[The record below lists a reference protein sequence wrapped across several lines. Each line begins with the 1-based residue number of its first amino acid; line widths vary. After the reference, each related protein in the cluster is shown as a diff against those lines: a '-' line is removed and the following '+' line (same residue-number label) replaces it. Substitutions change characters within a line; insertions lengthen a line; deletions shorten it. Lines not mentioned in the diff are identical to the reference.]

1 LDFSSAACRL
11 TTKAQGHK
19 GYKFYNLGVL
29 VSLWSL
35 SSVMS
40 SFFSISFLYP
50 VFLWLLLLL
59 PLFLALGWPPH
70 HAPDRR
76 QRWLAVVV
84 RLMVLLGLILGL
96 AGSQF
101 ERPTDLITTV
111 FVLDASDSI
120 RGEDRSRAEAFIR
133 EALAEKP
140 DRDQAAVILFG
151 GDALVERLPRPEA
164 ALPALA
170 STPLKNATDIE
181 EALRLALALLPNE
194 GGRRIVLLSDGQE
207 TEGEARRLLDLA
219 VARQVEIS
227 VYPLGLTNGTGQ
239 PEVLVE
245 QVTAPSQARQG
256 QLIPV
261 EVVVAVH
268 QSTEANLRLL
278 ADGTL
283 VESRAVR
290 LVQGRNRFGFNLPA
304 PKTGFHRF
312 RAEIEAP
319 ADTRPQNNWGAAFTT
334 VYGPPQVLV
343 VEGQPGE
350 AVALNQALEAAGI
363 RSTLT
368 QPAALP
374 GTLPGLAVYDAI
386 ILSNVPAQALPNA
399 IQEALVTFVRDLGR
413 GLVMV
418 GGPESYGAGS
428 YLRSPLEK
436 ALPVDMEVRGRSRE
450 PNIALVLA
458 VDKSGSMGACH
469 CDNPDLNQN
478 YTRVPSGLPKI
489 DIAKEAIFQAAAVL
503 GNMDYLGVVSFDS
516 SAHWDL
522 EPSPGVSPRALE
534 AAIGQMPA
542 SGQTN
547 IYAGLAAAEQSL
559 TAIPARLKHIILLTD
574 GWSHSG
580 AYDELT
586 TRLAEQGITLSV
598 VAAGGGSAEYLAD
611 LARKGGGQYY
621 PAATMSDVPQIFLKE
636 TVRAVGSYIIE
647 EPFTAVPLMDGAGQA
662 ASPILAGLD
671 LVSSPPL
678 LGYNGTTPKTA
689 ARLAVL
695 TPRGDPLL
703 ATWQYGLG
711 RSAAWTTDLSG
722 RWAKNW
728 LDWPDF
734 ARFVGQ
740 LVNWTLPRPG
750 DEQLD
755 LTTSV
760 SGNQVALSAT
770 LGNETQAA
778 ASAQVNAKLLTPAG
792 EAVETELRPSEPNR
806 YQATITLPGE
816 GVYLAQV
823 TAYTS
828 DSTGADKADT
838 PIASQTTGVVAS
850 YSAEYAYLAPEGTL
864 LPDLTTATGGQMLSD
879 PRQAFVH
886 NLALGRQ
893 SWPIWPVLLLTTA
906 LLFPFDVAL
915 RRLRL
920 GQREW
925 KQTQSWLGEHLP
937 GRRSTPA
944 VPLEP
949 ATPSVRAFRQAQQR
963 ARRSASMPPP
973 AISSSPFTPVSKPPE
988 PASTGSAPP
997 AASSPPAASPAEDD
1011 TIARLRAAKKRAR
1024 R

>member
-1 LDFSSAACRL
+1 MQFLGIGLFS
-11 TTKAQGHK
+11 GDVP
-19 GYKFYNLGVL
+19 YNLGVF
-29 VSLWSL
+29 VPLWL
-35 SSVMS
+35 FWVMDSSVAV
-40 SFFSISFLYP
+40 SFLYP

-70 HAPDRR
+70 HVPDRW
-76 QRWLAVVV
+76 QRWLAVAA

-96 AGSQF
+96 AGSQI
-101 ERPTDLITTV
+101 ERPADLITTV

-120 RGEDRSRAEAFIR
+120 RGEDRSQAEAFVR

-140 DRDQAAVILFG
+140 ERDRAAVILFG
-151 GDALVERLPRPEA
+151 GDALVERLPRPEP

-170 STPLKNATDIE
+170 STPLKNATNIE

-227 VYPLGLTNGTGQ
+227 VYALGLANETEL

-245 QVTAPSQARQG
+245 QVTAPNQTRQG
-256 QLIPV
+256 QVIPV
-261 EVVVAVH
+261 EVVVAAN
-268 QSTEANLRLL
+268 QAAEANLRLL

-319 ADTRPQNNWGAAFTT
+319 ADARPQNNWGAAFTT
-334 VYGPPQVLV
+334 IYGPPQVLV

-350 AVALNQALEAAGI
+350 AAALNRALEAGGI
-363 RSTLT
+363 KPTLT
-368 QPAALP
+368 QPAAFP
-374 GTLPGLAVYDAI
+374 GTLPGLAAYDAV
-386 ILSNVPAQALPNA
+386 ILSNVPAKALPDA
-399 IQEALVTFVRDLGR
+399 TQEALVTFVRDLGH

-436 ALPVDMEVRGRSRE
+436 VLPVEMEVRSRSRE

-469 CDNPDLNQN
+469 CDNPDLRQT

-503 GNMDYLGVVSFDS
+503 GKMDYLGVVSFDS

-522 EPSPGVSPRALE
+522 EPSPGVSLGALE

-542 SGQTN
+542 NGQTN
-547 IYAGLAAAEQSL
+547 IYAGLVAAEESL
-559 TAIPARLKHIILLTD
+559 MAVPARLKHIILLTD

-586 TRLAEQGITLSV
+586 ARLAEQGITLSV

-647 EPFTAVPLMDGAGQA
+647 EPFTAVPLMDGEGKA

-671 LVSSPPL
+671 LTHSPPL
-678 LGYNGTTPKTA
+678 LGYNGTTPKAA

-728 LDWPDF
+728 LSWPDF

-755 LTTSV
+755 LTIAV
-760 SGNQVALSAT
+760 SGNQATLSAT
-770 LGNETQAA
+770 LGNKTQAA
-778 ASAQVNAKLLTPAG
+778 SSAQMRAKLLPPAG
-792 EAVETELRPSEPNR
+792 EAVETELRPVGPNR
-806 YQATITLPGE
+806 YQTTITLPGE

-823 TAYTS
+823 TAYPS
-828 DSTGADKADT
+828 DSASADDT
-838 PIASQTTGVVAS
+838 NAPLASQTTGLIAS
-850 YSAEYAYLAPEGTL
+850 YSAEYAYLAPEVTL
-864 LPDLTTATGGQMLSD
+864 LHDLTTATGGQILSG
-879 PRQAFVH
+879 PRQAFDH
-886 NLALGRQ
+886 NLATGRQ
-893 SWPIWPVLLLTTA
+893 IWPIWPALLLAAA
-906 LLFPFDVAL
+906 LLFPLDVAL

-925 KQTQSWLGEHLP
+925 KQAQSWLRKYLP
-937 GRRSTPA
+937 SRRSTPA

-949 ATPSVRAFRQAQQR
+949 ATPTVQAFRQAQRRAQR
-963 ARRSASMPPP
+963 PANMPPS
-973 AISSSPFTPVSKPPE
+973 AISSSPFTGASKP
-988 PASTGSAPP
+988 TGSGSTVAAPP
-997 AASSPPAASPAEDD
+997 AVSSPPPASPAEDD
-1011 TIARLRAAKKRAR
+1011 TIARLRAAKKRAQR
-1024 R
+1024 

>member
-1 LDFSSAACRL
+1 MNSF
-11 TTKAQGHK
+11 
-19 GYKFYNLGVL
+19 
-29 VSLWSL
+29 L
-35 SSVMS
+35 SV
-40 SFFSISFLYP
+40 SFLYP

-70 HAPDRR
+70 YAPDRW
-76 QRWLAVVV
+76 QRWLAVAV

-96 AGSQF
+96 AGTQI
-101 ERPTDLITTV
+101 ERPADLISTV

-140 DRDQAAVILFG
+140 ERDRAAVILFG

-227 VYPLGLTNGTGQ
+227 VYPLGLTNETGQ

-245 QVTAPSQARQG
+245 QVTAPSQTRQG
-256 QLIPV
+256 QVIPV
-261 EVVVAVH
+261 EVVVAANGAA
-268 QSTEANLRLL
+268 EANLRLL

-290 LVQGRNRFGFNLPA
+290 LVQGHNRFGFNLPA

-350 AVALNQALEAAGI
+350 AAALTRALEAAGI

-374 GTLPGLAVYDAI
+374 GTLPGLAAYDAV
-386 ILSNVPAQALPNA
+386 ILSNVPAKALPEA
-399 IQEALVTFVRDLGR
+399 TQEALVTFVRDLGR

-428 YLRSPLEK
+428 YLRSPLEE
-436 ALPVDMEVRGRSRE
+436 ALPVEMEVRSRSRE

-469 CDNPDLNQN
+469 CDNPDLRQT

-503 GNMDYLGVVSFDS
+503 GKMDYLGVVSFDS

-522 EPSPGVSPRALE
+522 EPSPGVSPGVLE

-542 SGQTN
+542 NGQTN
-547 IYAGLAAAEQSL
+547 IYAGLAAAEESL

-586 TRLAEQGITLSV
+586 ARLAGQGITLSV

-647 EPFTAVPLMDGAGQA
+647 EPFTAVPLTDTEGQA

-671 LVSSPPL
+671 LANSPPL
-678 LGYNGTTPKTA
+678 LGYNGTTPKA
-689 ARLAVL
+689 ATRLAVL

-728 LDWPDF
+728 LDWPEF
-734 ARFVGQ
+734 ARFAGQ

-755 LTTSV
+755 LAVIV
-760 SGNQVALSAT
+760 SGNQATLSAT
-770 LGNETQAA
+770 LGNETYAA
-778 ASAQVNAKLLTPAG
+778 SSAQVKARLLTPAG
-792 EAVETELRPSEPNR
+792 EAVETELRPSGPNR
-806 YQATITLPGE
+806 YQATISLPGE

-828 DSTGADKADT
+828 DSTSAADIAA

-850 YSAEYAYLAPEGTL
+850 YSAEYAHLAPEMTL
-864 LPDLTTATGGQMLSD
+864 LPDLTTATGGQTLSD
-879 PRQAFVH
+879 PRQAFIH
-886 NLALGRQ
+886 NLAVGRQ
-893 SWPIWPVLLLTTA
+893 TWPIWPALLLLAA

-925 KQTQSWLGEHLP
+925 KQAQNWLREHLP
-937 GRRSTPA
+937 RLYSTPA

-949 ATPSVRAFRQAQQR
+949 ATPTVQAFRQAQ
-963 ARRSASMPPP
+963 RRTRRTASLPPSAV
-973 AISSSPFTPVSKPPE
+973 SSSPFTPVSKPTE
-988 PASTGSAPP
+988 PASTVSAPP
-997 AASSPPAASPAEDD
+997 VAASSLPASSAEDD
-1011 TIARLRAAKKRAR
+1011 TIARLQAAKKRAQR
-1024 R
+1024 

>member
-1 LDFSSAACRL
+1 
-11 TTKAQGHK
+11 
-19 GYKFYNLGVL
+19 
-29 VSLWSL
+29 
-35 SSVMS
+35 MS
-40 SFFSISFLYP
+40 SFFSVSFLYP
-50 VFLWLLLLL
+50 LFLWLLLLL
-59 PLFLALGWPPH
+59 PLFLAVGWPPR
-70 HAPDRR
+70 HAPDR
-76 QRWLAVVV
+76 QQHWLAVAV
-84 RLMVLLGLILGL
+84 RLLVLLGLILGL
-96 AGSQF
+96 AGSQI
-101 ERPTDLITTV
+101 ERPANLITTV
-111 FVLDASDSI
+111 FVLDASDSV

-133 EALAEKP
+133 EALTQKP
-140 DRDQAAVILFG
+140 ERDRAAVILFG
-151 GDALVERLPRPEA
+151 GDALVERLPRPEP

-219 VARQVEIS
+219 VARQVEVS
-227 VYPLGLTNGTGQ
+227 VYSLGLTGGTGQ

-245 QVTAPSQARQG
+245 QVTAPGQTRQG
-256 QLIPV
+256 QVIPV
-261 EVVVAVH
+261 EVVVAARGAAEVH
-268 QSTEANLRLL
+268 LRLL

-283 VESRAVR
+283 VESRVVR
-290 LVQGRNRFGFNLPA
+290 LVPGRNRFGFNLPA
-304 PKTGFHRF
+304 PETGFHRF
-312 RAEIEAP
+312 RAEIEAT
-319 ADTRPQNNWGAAFTT
+319 ADTRPQNNWGTAFTT
-334 VYGPPQVLV
+334 VYGPPHVLV

-350 AVALNQALEAAGI
+350 ADALNAALEAAGI
-363 RSTLT
+363 KSTLT
-368 QPAALP
+368 SPAALP
-374 GTLPGLAVYDAI
+374 GTLPGLAAYDAV
-386 ILSNVPAQALPNA
+386 ILSNVPAKALPDST
-399 IQEALVTFVRDLGR
+399 QEALVTFVRDLGH

-418 GGPESYGAGS
+418 GGPESFGAGS

-436 ALPVDMEVRGRSRE
+436 ALPVEMEVRSRSRE

-469 CDNPDLNQN
+469 CDNPDLRQT

-503 GNMDYLGVVSFDS
+503 GEMDYLGVVSFDS

-522 EPSPGVSPRALE
+522 EPSPGVSSGALE

-542 SGQTN
+542 NGQTN
-547 IYAGLAAAEQSL
+547 IYAGLAAAEESL
-559 TAIPARLKHIILLTD
+559 LAVPARLKHIILLTD

-586 TRLAEQGITLSV
+586 ARLAEQGITLSV

-647 EPFTAVPLMDGAGQA
+647 EPFTAVPLTNTEGQA

-671 LVSSPPL
+671 LANSPPL
-678 LGYNGTTPKTA
+678 LGYNGTTPKAA
-689 ARLAVL
+689 ARLAAL

-728 LDWPDF
+728 LEWPDF

-755 LTTSV
+755 LNVAV
-760 SGNQVALSAT
+760 SGNRAALSAT
-770 LGNETQAA
+770 LGNEIRA
-778 ASAQVNAKLLTPAG
+778 ASSIQVKAKLLTPTG
-792 EAVETELRPSEPNR
+792 EAVETELRPSGPNR

-828 DSTGADKADT
+828 DSTSTDETGT
-838 PIASQTTGVVAS
+838 PIASQTTGLVAS
-850 YSAEYAYLAPEGTL
+850 YSAEYAHLAPEGTV
-864 LPDLTTATGGQMLSD
+864 LPDLVTATGGQLLSD
-879 PRQAFVH
+879 PGQAFVH
-886 NLALGRQ
+886 NLAVGRQ
-893 SWPIWPVLLLTTA
+893 TWPIWPGLLLA
-906 LLFPFDVAL
+906 AAMLFPLDVAL

-925 KQTQSWLGEHLP
+925 KQAQGWLREHLLSQ
-937 GRRSTPA
+937 RSTPT

-949 ATPSVRAFRQAQQR
+949 VTPTVQAFRQAQ
-963 ARRSASMPPP
+963 RRVRRPASTRPP
-973 AISSSPFTPVSKPPE
+973 ANNSDSPFTRTSQPTES
-988 PASTGSAPP
+988 ASTASVPS
-997 AASSPPAASPAEDD
+997 AASSPPPASPTDDD
-1011 TIARLRAAKKRAR
+1011 TIARLRAAKKRVQR
-1024 R
+1024 

>member
-1 LDFSSAACRL
+1 
-11 TTKAQGHK
+11 
-19 GYKFYNLGVL
+19 
-29 VSLWSL
+29 
-35 SSVMS
+35 MS

-59 PLFLALGWPPH
+59 PMFLALGWPLG

-76 QRWLAVVV
+76 QRWLAVTV
-84 RLMVLLGLILGL
+84 RLLVLLGLILGL
-96 AGSQF
+96 AGAQI
-101 ERPTDLITTV
+101 ERPADLITTV

-120 RGEDRSRAEAFIR
+120 GGEDRSRAEAFIR
-133 EALAEKP
+133 EALAAKP
-140 DRDQAAVILFG
+140 ERDQAAVILFG
-151 GDALVERLPRPEA
+151 GDALVERLPRSESV
-164 ALPALA
+164 LPALA
-170 STPLKNATDIE
+170 STPLKSATDIE

-227 VYPLGLTNGTGQ
+227 VYALGLTNGTGQ

-245 QVTAPSQARQG
+245 QVTAPNQARQR
-256 QLIPV
+256 QIIPV
-261 EVVVAVH
+261 EVVVAANRA
-268 QSTEANLRLL
+268 TEANLRLL
-278 ADGTL
+278 ADGML

-290 LVQGRNRFGFNLPA
+290 LVQGRNRFAFNLPA
-304 PKTGFHRF
+304 PQTGFHRF

-350 AVALNQALEAAGI
+350 AAALNQALKAAGI
-363 RSTLT
+363 ESTLT

-374 GTLPGLAVYDAI
+374 GTLPGLAVYDAV
-386 ILSNVPAQALPNA
+386 ILSNVPATALPETT
-399 IQEALVTFVRDLGR
+399 QEALVTFVRELGH

-418 GGPESYGAGS
+418 GGPDSYGAGN

-436 ALPVDMEVRGRSRE
+436 ALPVDMEVRSRSRE

-469 CDNPDLNQN
+469 CDNPDLRQT

-503 GNMDYLGVVSFDS
+503 GKMDYLGVVSFDS

-522 EPSPGVSPRALE
+522 EPSPGVSPAALE
-534 AAIGQMPA
+534 AAIDQIPA
-542 SGQTN
+542 NGQTN
-547 IYAGLAAAEQSL
+547 IYAGLAAAEESL
-559 TAIPARLKHIILLTD
+559 LAVPARLKHIILLTD

-580 AYDELT
+580 AYDELAA
-586 TRLAEQGITLSV
+586 RLAGQGITLSV

-647 EPFTAVPLMDGAGQA
+647 EPFIAVPLTNTEGQV
-662 ASPILAGLD
+662 ASPILTGLD
-671 LVSSPPL
+671 LANSPPL
-678 LGYNGTTPKTA
+678 LGYNGTTPKAA

-711 RSAAWTTDLSG
+711 RSVAWTTDLSG
-722 RWAKNW
+722 RWAKDW
-728 LDWPDF
+728 LGWPHF

-740 LVNWTLPRPG
+740 LVNWALPRPG

-755 LTTSV
+755 LTVAV
-760 SGNQVALSAT
+760 SGNQATLSAT
-770 LGNETQAA
+770 LGNGTQAA
-778 ASAQVNAKLLTPAG
+778 SSAQVKAKVLTPAS
-792 EAVETELRPSEPNR
+792 EAIETELRPSGPNH
-806 YQATITLPGE
+806 YEVTITLPGE

-823 TAYTS
+823 TAYNSNSTS
-828 DSTGADKADT
+828 VDDT
-838 PIASQTTGVVAS
+838 DAPIASQTTGLVAS
-850 YSAEYAYLAPEGTL
+850 YSAEYAYLAPEVTL
-864 LPDLTTATGGQMLSD
+864 LPDLTRATGGQIVSD
-879 PRQAFVH
+879 PRQAFLH
-886 NLALGRQ
+886 NLAAGRQ
-893 SWPIWPVLLLTTA
+893 IWPVWPALLLTAA

-925 KQTQSWLGEHLP
+925 QQAQNWLRKHVP
-937 GRRSTPA
+937 GRDSTPA
-944 VPLEP
+944 APHEP
-949 ATPSVRAFRQAQQR
+949 ATPTIQAFRQAQGR
-963 ARRSASMPPP
+963 VRRPASTPPP
-973 AISSSPFTPVSKPPE
+973 AISSSPFTGVSKPTE
-988 PASTGSAPP
+988 SASTVSTPSV
-997 AASSPPAASPAEDD
+997 ASSLPPAASPAEDD
-1011 TIARLRAAKKRAR
+1011 TMARLRAAKKRAQR
-1024 R
+1024 